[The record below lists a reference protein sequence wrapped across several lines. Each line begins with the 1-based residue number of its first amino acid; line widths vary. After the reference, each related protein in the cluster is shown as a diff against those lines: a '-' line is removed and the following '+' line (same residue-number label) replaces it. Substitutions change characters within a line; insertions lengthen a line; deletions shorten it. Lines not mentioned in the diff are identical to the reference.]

1 MRKQVLLAGFVAV
14 LSLTTAAN
22 ANNYNI
28 RNANGASCS
37 QTENT
42 GKSFELGTSFDSFN
56 DKAVV
61 SATWK
66 FELGK
71 DKLQKVDCNRLF
83 NLSVKREKL
92 ELDKAYL
99 ELELLRAQ
107 IAAAKNGTEAP
118 KATGDDW

>member
-1 MRKQVLLAGFVAV
+1 MRKQVLLAGFVAA

-22 ANNYNI
+22 ANNYNV

-37 QTENT
+37 QTEST
-42 GKSFELGTSFDSFN
+42 GKSFEINTSLDSFN
-56 DKAVV
+56 DRAQV

-66 FELGK
+66 FELGR
-71 DKLQKVDCNRLF
+71 DKLQKIDCNRFF
-83 NLSVKREKL
+83 NLSVKREQL

-107 IAAAKNGTEAP
+107 IAAVKNGTEAP
-118 KATGDDW
+118 KAVGEDW

>member
-1 MRKQVLLAGFVAV
+1 MKKPVLLAAFVV
-14 LSLTTAAN
+14 VSLLTTPAS

-28 RNANGASCS
+28 RNAQGASCS
-37 QTENT
+37 QTEST
-42 GKSFELGTSFDSFN
+42 GKSFEIGTSFDSFN
-56 DKAVV
+56 DKATV

-66 FELGK
+66 FELGR
-71 DKLQKVDCNRLF
+71 DKLKKVDCNRLY
-83 NLSVKREKL
+83 NVSVKREQL

-107 IAAAKNGTEAP
+107 IAAAKNGTEPP

>member
-1 MRKQVLLAGFVAV
+1 MKKPVLLAAFVVAS
-14 LSLTTAAN
+14 LLTTTAN

-42 GKSFELGTSFDSFN
+42 GKSFEIGTSFDSFN

-66 FELGK
+66 FELGR
-71 DKLQKVDCNRLF
+71 DKLRKIDCNRLF
-83 NLSVKREKL
+83 NVSVKREQL
-92 ELDKAYL
+92 ELDTAYL
-99 ELELLRAQ
+99 EIELLRAQ
-107 IAAAKNGTEAP
+107 IAAVKNGTEAP
-118 KATGDDW
+118 MATGDDW